1 MALQQLVEDTRSG
14 NGIHYLIP
22 KNAIRAAILIESPHD
37 PLNEKHYQCLISSR
51 RACMHHIHI
60 SYRTGADLECF
71 RGRRLKKQ
79 NIAHRNTAKDTW
91 MLKRTHTRT
100 NESASEGRLSSPVHL
115 VCYDKPQKGRRY
127 YLSFFETELDKQSN
141 LRSSSQTVSV
151 SCCVL
156 PVYVTFD

>member
-71 RGRRLKKQ
+71 RGRRLRKQ
-79 NIAHRNTAKDTW
+79 NIAHRNTAKTHGCLNTHIHVQTRAL
-91 MLKRTHTRT
+91 LKAGCHHQFIWCVMIAVLRK
-100 NESASEGRLSSPVHL
+100 N
-115 VCYDKPQKGRRY
+115 RRKAGDITFP
-127 YLSFFETELDKQSN
+127 S
-141 LRSSSQTVSV
+141 LRQN
-151 SCCVL
+151 
-156 PVYVTFD
+156 